1 MRFKRVPRNFKLS
14 DIGEPIMYLIDD
26 NWDDFSF
33 RTTFKSVV
41 YDEENKRHDLGILKI
56 GCIGQDESRTEIDE
70 SFSVLKDNYFSLG
83 QSVDY
88 YLGVR
93 TLSKALQ
100 TKILSGLNDVVYN
113 ADLLLKVSNERVM
126 TYSLLRD
133 VSLSTVKNQF
143 RRLIDGGDILT
154 EYHFGFV
161 SGNAKSTMDLDFH
174 VNPEANPPTNIHVII
189 GSNGVGKTSLLNHMI
204 ESVLKIKK
212 INTKHSQ
219 FYLTDEDD
227 DKTKINDINEIFSGV
242 VSVAFSAFDPF
253 TPLPEEKDKTK
264 SVKYSYIGLK
274 RVNNIGG
281 KIGTHKSKR
290 MLENEFAE
298 SLYSCCKKE
307 KSNRWLRSI
316 RILESDVLL
325 KDHNFGDLIDLYTQ
339 MDVSDSD
346 EDTFKR
352 NCRNKFRKLSS
363 GHAITMLT
371 ITKLVEVLEE
381 KTLVLMDE
389 PESHLHPPLLSSFI
403 RAVSELL
410 IYKNGVAII
419 ATHSPII
426 LQEVP
431 KVCVWKIKRFGE
443 ISKAERPQKET
454 FGENVGLL
462 TSDIFGLEVTESGF
476 HTLLNNEI
484 RSNPG
489 ASYKKILRKFDG
501 QLGSE
506 AKMILQGLLYSEGE
520 N

>member
-1 MRFKRVPRNFKLS
+1 MKFKRVPRNYTLS
-14 DIGEPIMYLIDD
+14 YVGEPVMYLIDD

-33 RTTFKSVV
+33 RTTFKAVV
-41 YDEENKRHDLGILKI
+41 FDERKERHDLGMIKI
-56 GCIGQDESRTEIDE
+56 GCIGQEESRTEIDE
-70 SFSVLKDNYFSLG
+70 NFSELKDNYFSLG

-88 YLGVR
+88 YLG
-93 TLSKALQ
+93 LKKLNKALQ
-100 TKILSGLNDVVYN
+100 TEVLIGLKDVVY
-113 ADLLLKVSNERVM
+113 DRELFSKVSIEKVM

-133 VSLSTVKNQF
+133 VSLSIVKSQF
-143 RRLIDGGDILT
+143 RRLIEGGDLLT
-154 EYHFGFV
+154 EYHFGFNSV
-161 SGNAKSTMDLDFH
+161 NSKNTIDLDFH
-174 VNPEANPPTNIHVII
+174 VIPDSNPPTNIHVVI

-204 ESVLKIKK
+204 ESVLTNQKTNK
-212 INTKHSQ
+212 KHSQ
-219 FYLTDEDD
+219 FYLIDEE
-227 DKTKINDINEIFSGV
+227 DKAKIDNINEIFSGV

-298 SLYSCCKKE
+298 SLYSCCRKE
-307 KSNRWLRSI
+307 KAESWLRSI
-316 RILESDVLL
+316 HILESDVLL
-325 KDHNFGDLIDLYTQ
+325 KDHSFGDLIELYSQ
-339 MDVSDSD
+339 MDINDGS

-352 NCRNKFRKLSS
+352 NCRNRFRKLSS

-403 RAVSELL
+403 RAISELL

-431 KVCVWKIKRFGE
+431 KACVWKIKRFGE

-462 TSDIFGLEVTESGF
+462 TNDIFGLEVTESGF

-489 ASYKKILRKFDG
+489 ASYKKILRIFDG

-506 AKMILQGLLYSEGE
+506 AKMILQGLLYLEGDL
-520 N
+520 